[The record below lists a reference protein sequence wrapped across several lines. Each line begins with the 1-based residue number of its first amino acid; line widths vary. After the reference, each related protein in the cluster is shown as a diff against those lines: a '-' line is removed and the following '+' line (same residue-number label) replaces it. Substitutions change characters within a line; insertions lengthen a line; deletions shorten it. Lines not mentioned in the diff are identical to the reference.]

1 MTFQFDPEEL
11 HQFPDRL
18 FRRELQNPA
27 NLLGTSPP
35 PTRRTPRIGRSSFGI
50 ST

>member
-18 FRRELQNPA
+18 FRRELLVNGSMFWE
-27 NLLGTSPP
+27 NEWKE
-35 PTRRTPRIGRSSFGI
+35 
-50 ST
+50 